1 MAESFKHGT
10 KEALKKY
17 SKVGI
22 SSERF
27 RIDNE
32 TGLVVDIAQEQ
43 KQQATI
49 DKKYIYDKFSELKIS
64 PTSKDYK
71 AIDQE
76 IGREILK
83 RLFERSDIQIE
94 RKVLSG
100 YIFIANA
107 FIKAG
112 ITKKEEMLEIRIAD
126 LVDEVRY
133 IGPVSFKRL
142 SELFPEILE

>member
-22 SSERF
+22 FSESF
-27 RIDNE
+27 QIDNE
-32 TGLVVDIAQEQ
+32 TGLVIDIAQEQ
-43 KQQATI
+43 KHQSTI
-49 DKKYIYDKFSELKIS
+49 EKKYIYEKLRELNIS
-64 PTSKDYK
+64 PTSQDYR

-83 RLFERSDIQIE
+83 RLFERSDVAID
-94 RKVLSG
+94 RKTLSG

-112 ITKKEEMLEIRIAD
+112 ITKKDEMLEIRIAD
-126 LVDEVRY
+126 LVDKVKY
-133 IGPVSFKRL
+133 IGLVSFKRL
-142 SELFPEILE
+142 SELFPEIL